1 MARIGIYF
9 GSNEGNTEVAANQ
22 IKQALDAY
30 EQDVAEVRNIANAS
44 IEEVAAWDYLILGI
58 STWDIGQLQDDWDI
72 FLPRMDDMDLT
83 GTKVAL
89 FGLGDQYGYPDTFVD
104 AVGVLA
110 DKVIEQGGE
119 VYGLWDADGY
129 QFTGSVASV
138 EDHLMGLALDNDN
151 EIDKSPARI
160 KAWVDQLAYEW
171 KIGQAQPADA

>member
-22 IKQALDAY
+22 IKEALDAY
-30 EQDVAEVRNIANAS
+30 EEGVGEVRNIASAT

-72 FLPRMDDMDLT
+72 FLPRMDDMNLT
-83 GTKVAL
+83 GTRVAL
-89 FGLGDQYGYPDTFVD
+89 FGLGDQYGYPDTFID

-110 DKVIEQGGE
+110 NKVIEQGGE
-119 VYGLWDADGY
+119 VYGVWDATGY

-138 EDHLMGLALDNDN
+138 EDHLIGLALDNDN
-151 EIDKSPARI
+151 EADKSPARI
-160 KAWVDQLAYEW
+160 KEWVEQLAYEW
-171 KIGQAQPADA
+171 KIGQGQPASA